1 MIRKANSSDLNT
13 LLEITRSCAKL
24 MESKGI
30 FQWNDSYPSFSAFE
44 NDVTNNWL
52 YVNIKEEEIIGC
64 ICISN
69 FMDEEYQSVNWLTD
83 NNNNNIYIHRL
94 AINPTHQKM
103 GYAQEMMSF
112 AEGFARKNNY
122 DSIRLD
128 TFSKNV
134 RNQHFYQKR
143 DYKKLGSIFF
153 PNQSKD
159 PFYCY
164 ELVL

>member
-1 MIRKANSSDLNT
+1 MIRKANSSDLHK
-13 LLEITRSCAKL
+13 LLEITRLCPKL
-24 MESKGI
+24 MESKDI
-30 FQWNDSYPSFSAFE
+30 FQWNDSYPSLSAFE

-69 FMDEEYQSVNWLTD
+69 FMDKEYNPVKWLTD

-94 AINPTHQKM
+94 AVCPTHQKM

-112 AEGFARKNNY
+112 AEDYARKNNY

-134 RNQHFYQKR
+134 RNQHFYQQR
-143 DYKKLGSIFF
+143 DYKKLGNIFF
-153 PNQSKD
+153 PNQSEY

>member
-69 FMDEEYQSVNWLTD
+69 FMDEEYQSVKWLTD
-83 NNNNNIYIHRL
+83 NNNNIYIHRL

>member
-13 LLEITRSCAKL
+13 LLEITSSCAKL
-24 MESKGI
+24 MESRGI
-30 FQWNDSYPSFSAFE
+30 FQWNDSYPSLSAFE

-69 FMDEEYQSVNWLTD
+69 FMDEEYQSVKCITD

-94 AINPTHQKM
+94 AISPTHQKM

-143 DYKKLGSIFF
+143 DYKKVGSIFF

>member
-13 LLEITRSCAKL
+13 LLEITSSCAKL

-69 FMDEEYQSVNWLTD
+69 FMDEEYQSVKWLTD
-83 NNNNNIYIHRL
+83 NNNNIYIHRL

>member
-13 LLEITRSCAKL
+13 LLEITSSCAKM

-69 FMDEEYQSVNWLTD
+69 FMDEEYQSVKWLTD
-83 NNNNNIYIHRL
+83 NNNNIYIHRL

>member
-1 MIRKANSSDLNT
+1 
-13 LLEITRSCAKL
+13 

-30 FQWNDSYPSFSAFE
+30 FQWNDSYPSLSTFE

-64 ICISN
+64 ICISI
-69 FMDEEYQSVNWLTD
+69 FMDKEYHSVKWLT
-83 NNNNNIYIHRL
+83 NNNIYIHRL
-94 AINPTHQKM
+94 AVDPTHQKM

-112 AEGFARKNNY
+112 AESFARKNNY

-128 TFSKNV
+128 TFSKNI
-134 RNQHFYQKR
+134 RNQHFYQQR
-143 DYKKLGSIFF
+143 EYKKLGNIFF
-153 PNQSKD
+153 PNQSEY

>member
-1 MIRKANSSDLNT
+1 
-13 LLEITRSCAKL
+13 
-24 MESKGI
+24 
-30 FQWNDSYPSFSAFE
+30 
-44 NDVTNNWL
+44 
-52 YVNIKEEEIIGC
+52 
-64 ICISN
+64 
-69 FMDEEYQSVNWLTD
+69 MDEEYQFVKWLTD
-83 NNNNNIYIHRL
+83 NNNNIYIHRL

-122 DSIRLD
+122 NSIRLD

-134 RNQHFYQKR
+134 RNQHFYQQR
-143 DYKKLGSIFF
+143 DYKKLGNIFF
-153 PNQSKD
+153 PNQSEY